1 MFSRIEACTVLM
13 GGSHMTT
20 VSGLFDS
27 YDDALTAVNK
37 LQALGI
43 DRAQISVVANNTDD
57 WYGRRTENAPDA
69 SNAGEDAATGAGV
82 GAAVGGASG
91 LLAGLGLLAIPGIGP
106 VVAAGWLAAT
116 AAGAVAGAAAGGAV
130 GGIVGAMTSEG
141 VPESEANVYAEG
153 VRRGGTLVSARVD
166 DDRAAEARAILNEG
180 TVDLTVRE
188 GSYRESGWS
197 RFDPDAPTYTA
208 EEVARERSRYGSRI

>member
-1 MFSRIEACTVLM
+1 
-13 GGSHMTT
+13 MTT
-20 VSGLFDS
+20 ISGLFDN
-27 YDDALTAVNK
+27 YDDALTATNK

-43 DRAQISVVANNTDD
+43 DRANISIVANNTDD
-57 WYGRRTENAPDA
+57 WYSRRTGSADTE
-69 SNAGEDAATGAGV
+69 SEAGEDAAKGAGV
-82 GAAVGGASG
+82 GAVVGGAGG

-141 VPESEANVYAEG
+141 VPETEANVYAEG

-166 DDRAAEARAILNEG
+166 DSRAAEARAILNANRA
-180 TVDLTVRE
+180 VDLTARE
-188 GSYRESGWS
+188 RSYRESGWS

-208 EEVARERSRYGSRI
+208 EEVARERSRYGSTV

>member
-1 MFSRIEACTVLM
+1 
-13 GGSHMTT
+13 MTT
-20 VSGLFDS
+20 VSGLFEN
-27 YDDALTAVNK
+27 YDDALTATNK

-43 DRAQISVVANNTDD
+43 DRANISLVANNTDD
-57 WYGRRTENAPDA
+57 WYGRRTDNADDD
-69 SNAGEDAATGAGV
+69 SEAGEDAAKGAGM
-82 GAAVGGASG
+82 GAVVGGAGG

-141 VPESEANVYAEG
+141 VPETEANVYAEG

-166 DDRAAEARAILNEG
+166 DNRAAEARAILNANRA
-180 TVDLTVRE
+180 VDLTARE
-188 GSYRESGWS
+188 RSYRESGWS
-197 RFDPDAPTYTA
+197 RFDPDAPSYTA
-208 EEVARERSRYGSRI
+208 EEVARERSRYGSTV